1 MSLWLK
7 VLYLLKLRRKEL
19 VKRPINE
26 DEVTLARR
34 VFADQLPYDKIYIA
48 NFFLPGNERVAVT
61 VASGT
66 ELIPIK
72 ALTEYTIYFGPEVFR
87 DGAHAHSARTRNT
100 FIHELTH
107 VWQGHHS
114 TFSWSYMVNSMFS
127 QGRALIVH
135 RDRDRAY
142 DFEAGCRWDSY
153 NVEQQASMVEKWF
166 EEGMRPEHELY
177 TYIAE
182 NIRAGAGG

>member
-1 MSLWLK
+1 MGLWLK
-7 VLYLLKLRRKEL
+7 ILYLLKLRRREL

-26 DEVTLARR
+26 DEVALARQ
-34 VFADQLPYDKIYIA
+34 VFEDQLPYDKIYIA
-48 NFFLPGNERVAVT
+48 NFYLPGNEDTAVT

-72 ALTEYTIYFGPEVFR
+72 ALTEYTIYFGPVVFR
-87 DGAHAHSARTRNT
+87 DGALTPQKTRNT

-107 VWQGHHS
+107 VWQGYHS
-114 TFSWSYMVNSMFS
+114 TFSWVYMVNSMLS

-135 RDRDRAY
+135 RDRGRAY
-142 DFEAGCRWDSY
+142 DFEPGGRWDSY
-153 NVEQQASMVEKWF
+153 NVEQQANIVETWF

-177 TYIAE
+177 TYITM
-182 NIRAGAGG
+182 NIRGGRCV

>member
-1 MSLWLK
+1 MGFALK
-7 VLYLLKLRRKEL
+7 ILYLLKLRRKEL
-19 VKRPINE
+19 VKRPLNE
-26 DEVTLARR
+26 DEVVLARQ

-48 NFFLPGNERVAVT
+48 NFFLPGNERECVPVT

-66 ELIPIK
+66 AFIPIK
-72 ALTEYTIYFGPEVFR
+72 SLTEYTIYFGPEVFR
-87 DGAHAHSARTRNT
+87 DGAHTARTRNT

-107 VWQGHHS
+107 VWQGYHS
-114 TFSWSYMVNSMFS
+114 TFSWAYMVNSMLS
-127 QGRALIVH
+127 QGRALVVH
-135 RDRDRAY
+135 RDRNRAY
-142 DFEAGCRWDSY
+142 EFKAGRRWGSY

-182 NIRAGAGG
+182 NIRAGVGG

>member
-1 MSLWLK
+1 MGLVLK
-7 VLYLLKLRRKEL
+7 ILYLLKLRRREL

-26 DEVTLARR
+26 DETALARQ
-34 VFADQLPYDKIYIA
+34 VFEDQLPYDKIYIA
-48 NFFLPGNERVAVT
+48 NFYLPGNEGVAVT

-66 ELIPIK
+66 EIIPIR
-72 ALTEYTIYFGPEVFR
+72 ALTEYTIYFGPVVFR
-87 DGAHAHSARTRNT
+87 DGAHATRGDRKT

-107 VWQGHHS
+107 VWQGYHS
-114 TFSWSYMVNSMFS
+114 TFSWVYMVNSLLS

-135 RDRDRAY
+135 RDRERAY
-142 DFEAGCRWDSY
+142 EFKAGGRWESY

-182 NIRAGAGG
+182 NIRAGTGG

>member
-26 DEVTLARR
+26 DEVALARR

-48 NFFLPGNERVAVT
+48 NFFLPGNEDVAVT
-61 VASGT
+61 VASGA

-72 ALTEYTIYFGPEVFR
+72 ALTEYTIYFGPDVFR
-87 DGAHAHSARTRNT
+87 DGAHALSERTRKT

-114 TFSWSYMVNSMFS
+114 TFSWSYMVNSMLS